1 MHLASDEQLLL
12 EAPAAESIAE
22 YRADVASL
30 QMDEDCE
37 ELHFRYTF
45 ATRTYLVGSVKAV
58 LSMSCAESD
67 DMDVFLQIR
76 KADTTGKMLR
86 YCNVPKEDME
96 AQGLHEHQI
105 PLLNSYVYLG
115 PHGQIRA
122 SHRAADQDLSKPH
135 YIQHSHEFEK
145 KVTPGSVVSIA
156 TSIWPGG
163 MIFDKGESMVFK
175 VSGHPMYLAEFAALR
190 GQFKAQNVG
199 NHQVHL
205 GGSVGSYIE
214 VPFVEM

>member
-1 MHLASDEQLLL
+1 MYLASDEQLLL

-30 QMDEDCE
+30 QMDEDSE
-37 ELHFRYTF
+37 ELQFRYTF
-45 ATRTYLVGSVKAV
+45 ATRTYLACSVKAV
-58 LSMSCAESD
+58 LSMSCVESD

-76 KADTTGKMLR
+76 KADATGKMLR
-86 YCNVPKEDME
+86 YYNVPKEDME
-96 AQGLHEHQI
+96 AQGLQEHQV
-105 PLLNSYVYLG
+105 PLLNAYVYLG

-122 SHRAADQDLSKPH
+122 SHRAVDQALSKPH
-135 YIQHSHEFEK
+135 YIQHNHEVEE
-145 KVTPGSVVSIA
+145 KVTTGSVVHIE

-163 MIFDKGESMVFK
+163 IIFDKGESMVFK

-199 NHQVHL
+199 NHQVRL
-205 GGSVGSYIE
+205 GGSGGSYIE
-214 VPFVEM
+214 VPFVEI